1 MKKVMLIAIIVLGS
15 LTSFSTTKNAY
26 KDKIMNYMQKENPK
40 LSTKDAESIYK
51 TVMYFSNKYKVSS
64 DLIFAIIDQES
75 NYNYKDSSS
84 AGAIGLMQIIPAT
97 ANYLKINPYNSTQNI
112 EGGVRYFKEMLDKYE
127 KPSLALA
134 AYNAGPGA
142 VDKYSGIPPYKETTN
157 YVKKISKIYQNLK
170 GTKSVSTTKI
180 TTKTKK
186 VFDPTFTGEPVLS
199 DDIDSD
205 SLELGVVPELEKIEK
220 VRKSIKF
227 VTKTKVTMKFEEE
240 TIETVEEPVVKD
252 TKTKK

>member
-1 MKKVMLIAIIVLGS
+1 MKKVMLIVIIVLGS
-15 LTSFSTTKNAY
+15 LSSFSATKLTY

-112 EGGVRYFKEMLDKYE
+112 EGGVRYFKEMLDKYQ

-142 VDKYSGIPPYKETTN
+142 VDKYNGIPPYKETTN
-157 YVKKISKIYQNLK
+157 YVSKISKIYQNLK
-170 GTKSVSTTKI
+170 VGKSVST
-180 TTKTKK
+180 TKK
-186 VFDPTFTGEPVLS
+186 VFDPTFTGEPSLS

-205 SLELGVVPELEKIEK
+205 ALEQEGVIPELEKIEK

-240 TIETVEEPVVKD
+240 TEETVSTPVEKQ
-252 TKTKK
+252 TKK

>member
-1 MKKVMLIAIIVLGS
+1 MKKVMLIVIIVLGS
-15 LTSFSTTKNAY
+15 LSSFSATKLTY

-64 DLIFAIIDQES
+64 DLIFAILDQES

-112 EGGVRYFKEMLDKYE
+112 EGGVRYFKEMLDKYQ

-142 VDKYSGIPPYKETTN
+142 VDKYNGIPPYKETTN
-157 YVKKISKIYQNLK
+157 YVSKISKIYQNLK
-170 GTKSVSTTKI
+170 VGKSVST
-180 TTKTKK
+180 TKK
-186 VFDPTFTGEPVLS
+186 VFDPTFTGEPSLS

-205 SLELGVVPELEKIEK
+205 ALEQEGVIPELEKIEK

-240 TIETVEEPVVKD
+240 TEETVSTPVEKQ
-252 TKTKK
+252 TKK

>member
-112 EGGVRYFKEMLDKYE
+112 EGGVRYFKEMLDKYQ

-142 VDKYSGIPPYKETTN
+142 VDKYNGIPPYKETTN
-157 YVKKISKIYQNLK
+157 YVSKISKIYQNLK
-170 GTKSVSTTKI
+170 VGKSVST
-180 TTKTKK
+180 TKK
-186 VFDPTFTGEPVLS
+186 VFDPTFTGEPSLS

-205 SLELGVVPELEKIEK
+205 ALEQEGVIPELEKIEK

-240 TIETVEEPVVKD
+240 TEETVSTPVEKQ
-252 TKTKK
+252 TKK

>member
-1 MKKVMLIAIIVLGS
+1 MKKVMLIVIIVLGS
-15 LTSFSTTKNAY
+15 LSSFSATKLTY

-112 EGGVRYFKEMLDKYE
+112 EGGVRYFKEMLDKYQ

-142 VDKYSGIPPYKETTN
+142 VDKYNGIPPYKETTN
-157 YVKKISKIYQNLK
+157 YVSKISKIYQNLK
-170 GTKSVSTTKI
+170 VGKSVST
-180 TTKTKK
+180 TKK
-186 VFDPTFTGEPVLS
+186 VFDPTFTGEPSLS

-205 SLELGVVPELEKIEK
+205 ALEQEGVIPELEKIEK

-240 TIETVEEPVVKD
+240 TEETVSTLVEKQ
-252 TKTKK
+252 TKK

>member
-1 MKKVMLIAIIVLGS
+1 MKKVMLIVIIVLGS
-15 LTSFSTTKNAY
+15 LSSFSATKLTY

-40 LSTKDAESIYK
+40 LSTKDAESIYE

-112 EGGVRYFKEMLDKYE
+112 EGGVRYFKEMLDKYQ

-142 VDKYSGIPPYKETTN
+142 VDKYNGIPPYKETTN
-157 YVKKISKIYQNLK
+157 YVSKISKIYQNLK
-170 GTKSVSTTKI
+170 VGKSVSTTKI
-180 TTKTKK
+180 TTTTKK

-205 SLELGVVPELEKIEK
+205 ALEQEGVVPELEKIEK

-240 TIETVEEPVVKD
+240 TEETISTPVEKQ
-252 TKTKK
+252 TKK

>member
-1 MKKVMLIAIIVLGS
+1 MKKIMLIAIIVLGS
-15 LTSFSTTKNAY
+15 LTSFSATKSTY

-40 LSTKDAESIYK
+40 LSTKDAEAIYK

-112 EGGVRYFKEMLDKYE
+112 EGGVRYFKEMLDKYQ

-142 VDKYSGIPPYKETTN
+142 VDKYNGIPPYKETTN
-157 YVKKISKIYQNLK
+157 YVSKISKIYQNFK
-170 GTKSVSTTKI
+170 GGKSVSTTKI

-186 VFDPTFTGEPVLS
+186 VFDPTFTGESILS
-199 DDIDSD
+199 EDNIDSD
-205 SLELGVVPELEKIEK
+205 ILQEDGIPELEKIEK

-227 VTKTKVTMKFEEE
+227 VTTTKVTMKFEEE
-240 TIETVEEPVVKD
+240 TTETVENPVEKQ
-252 TKTKK
+252 TKK

>member
-1 MKKVMLIAIIVLGS
+1 MKKIILIAIIVLGS
-15 LTSFSTTKNAY
+15 LSSFSATKLTY

-112 EGGVRYFKEMLDKYE
+112 EGGVRYFKEMLDKYQ

-142 VDKYSGIPPYKETTN
+142 VDKYNGIPPYKETTN
-157 YVKKISKIYQNLK
+157 YVSKISKIYQNLK
-170 GTKSVSTTKI
+170 VGKSVST
-180 TTKTKK
+180 TKK
-186 VFDPTFTGEPVLS
+186 VFDPTFTGEPALS

-205 SLELGVVPELEKIEK
+205 ALEQEGVVPELEKIEK

-240 TIETVEEPVVKD
+240 TEETVSTPVEKQ
-252 TKTKK
+252 TKK

>member
-1 MKKVMLIAIIVLGS
+1 MKKVMLIVIIVLGS
-15 LTSFSTTKNAY
+15 LSSFSATKLTY

-112 EGGVRYFKEMLDKYE
+112 EGGVRYFKEMLDKYQ

-142 VDKYSGIPPYKETTN
+142 VDKYNGIPPYKETTN
-157 YVKKISKIYQNLK
+157 YVSKISKIYQNLK
-170 GTKSVSTTKI
+170 VGKSVST
-180 TTKTKK
+180 TKK
-186 VFDPTFTGEPVLS
+186 VFDPTFTGEPSLS

-205 SLELGVVPELEKIEK
+205 ALEQEGVVPELEKIEK

-240 TIETVEEPVVKD
+240 TEETISTPVEKQ
-252 TKTKK
+252 TKK

>member
-15 LTSFSTTKNAY
+15 FTSFSATKSVY

-112 EGGVRYFKEMLDKYE
+112 EGGVRYFKEMLDKYQ

-142 VDKYSGIPPYKETTN
+142 VDKYNGIPPYKETTN
-157 YVKKISKIYQNLK
+157 YVSKISKIYQNLK
-170 GTKSVSTTKI
+170 VGKSVST
-180 TTKTKK
+180 TKK
-186 VFDPTFTGEPVLS
+186 VFDPTFTGEPSLS

-205 SLELGVVPELEKIEK
+205 ALEQEGVIPELEKIEK

-240 TIETVEEPVVKD
+240 TEETVSTLVEKQ
-252 TKTKK
+252 TKK

>member
-1 MKKVMLIAIIVLGS
+1 MKKVMLIVIIVLGS
-15 LTSFSTTKNAY
+15 LSSFSATKLTY

-40 LSTKDAESIYK
+40 LSTKDAESIYE

-112 EGGVRYFKEMLDKYE
+112 EGGVRYFKEMLDKYQ

-142 VDKYSGIPPYKETTN
+142 VDKYNGIPPYKETTN
-157 YVKKISKIYQNLK
+157 YVSKISKIYQNLK
-170 GTKSVSTTKI
+170 VGKSVST
-180 TTKTKK
+180 TKK
-186 VFDPTFTGEPVLS
+186 VFDPTFTGEPSLS

-205 SLELGVVPELEKIEK
+205 ALEQEGVIPELEKIEK
-220 VRKSIKF
+220 VRKYIKF

-240 TIETVEEPVVKD
+240 TEETISTPVEKQ
-252 TKTKK
+252 TKK